1 MTKAAQGRPC
11 PSSAQINGRSR
22 RSALDDDLAAVVID
36 IAIVI
41 ALLDNNGFAVAV
53 IAALAYDVPIPIPV
67 AVAVA
72 VSFTDGHATRTHA
85 DADLFRRRREGGCDK
100 RGSRDNSKT

>member
-11 PSSAQINGRSR
+11 PSSAHINGRSQ
-22 RSALDDDLAAVVID
+22 RSAFDDDLAAVVID

-53 IAALAYDVPIPIPV
+53 ITALAYDVPISIAI
-67 AVAVA
+67 AVAM
-72 VSFTDGHATRTHA
+72 SFTDGHATRTHA
-85 DADLFRRRREGGCDK
+85 DANLFRRRR
-100 RGSRDNSKT
+100 

>member
-11 PSSAQINGRSR
+11 PSSAQINGRWR

-41 ALLDNNGFAVAV
+41 ALLDNNGFAVAA
-53 IAALAYDVPIPIPV
+53 ITALTYDVPIPIPI
-67 AVAVA
+67 AVAM
-72 VSFTDGHATRTHA
+72 SFTDGHATRTHA